1 MQLRLEGG
9 WSGALLSGY
18 GGGHVA
24 LAQSVPGLEGIT
36 AVLRMRE
43 VPQAARSE
51 GLQCA

>member
-24 LAQSVPGLEGIT
+24 LAQLVPGLEGIT
-36 AVLRMRE
+36 AVPRMRT